1 MQRLP
6 APLGPET
13 PGPHWSARC
22 QSLGGCLEGPTWL
35 QNRNNKVYRGTLTG
49 LQEGLWV
56 SWSPEPDQ
64 LSLSVWPLGQ
74 DQALKA
80 WSPFGED

>member
-1 MQRLP
+1 M
-6 APLGPET
+6 
-13 PGPHWSARC
+13 
-22 QSLGGCLEGPTWL
+22 
-35 QNRNNKVYRGTLTG
+35 YRGTLTG

-64 LSLSVWPLGQ
+64 LSFSVWPLGQ

-80 WSPFGED
+80 WSPFCED